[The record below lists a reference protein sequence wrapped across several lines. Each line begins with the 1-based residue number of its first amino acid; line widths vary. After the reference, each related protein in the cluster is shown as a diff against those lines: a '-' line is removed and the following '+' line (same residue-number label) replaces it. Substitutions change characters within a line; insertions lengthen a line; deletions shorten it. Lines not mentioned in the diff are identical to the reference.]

1 MLNQKLIKDKIS
13 QARQELPSL
22 KIKDTEKQQYMHEI
36 QELLKHNNACLVA
49 HYYVD
54 AEIQELAEK
63 QVVLLAIRLQW
74 QSLVLKVNVILS
86 WLRVLDLW
94 VILLRS

>member
-1 MLNQKLIKDKIS
+1 MLNQKFIKDKIS

-22 KIKDTEKQQYMHEI
+22 KIKDTEKYMQEI
-36 QELLKHNNACLVA
+36 QELLKQNNTCLVA

-63 QVVLLAIRLQW
+63 NWWICR
-74 QSLVLKVNVILS
+74 
-86 WLRVLDLW
+86 
-94 VILLRS
+94 